1 MGFHQEFALPIGG
14 FAPVCAASPSNDPRR
29 GSESSLTS
37 ILGIRSTI
45 PGMNTSTQQFTGQID
60 KNAMSFRELGHQQ
73 LRRGDTELAE
83 VAFRQALAI
92 EPNWLQVKID
102 LGCVLQHP
110 ACSAEAEL
118 ILREVLNED
127 PEAEF
132 AHNALGLLLWRTER
146 LMEAELHYRAAVRI
160 RPDFYQAQNN
170 LGLLLMNTN
179 HLQEAEIAFRHA
191 LSINA
196 TSPEIYSNLGSV
208 LWQRGMVEQAIVAHR
223 QALALDPDY
232 VPAKTNIAH
241 PLLAMGEYEEGWSR
255 YESRYDAALSR
266 HFATVPQVPWPMWSG
281 ESLVGK
287 SLIVWPEQGF
297 GDILQ
302 FCRYAPML
310 KALGLKTLSIA
321 CPPPLARLFE
331 SLHGVDFVYSL
342 DGEGTIAQHDYWCF
356 VMSLPHR
363 FGTIHETIPASMP
376 YLRAPAELVSLW
388 QERLPRL
395 SKERPRVGLV
405 WAGNPRLH
413 TPASNAIDQR
423 RSVTAE
429 TFVPILQVPEVTFV
443 SLQKGEGTQEQIG
456 NLPLELRPFD
466 PMDAVR
472 DFADTAAII
481 ESLDL
486 IIAVDTS
493 VAHLAGALNKP
504 VWLLSRYAACWRWL
518 RGRADSPWYPS
529 MRLFRQHEPDEW
541 GPVIDEVRD
550 ALREWC
556 ALSA

>member
-1 MGFHQEFALPIGG
+1 
-14 FAPVCAASPSNDPRR
+14 
-29 GSESSLTS
+29 
-37 ILGIRSTI
+37 
-45 PGMNTSTQQFTGQID
+45 MNTSTQRFTGQID
-60 KNAMSFRELGHQQ
+60 ECAVSLHELGHQQ
-73 LRRGDTELAE
+73 LRRGDTALAE

-92 EPNWLQVKID
+92 EPQWLQAKID
-102 LGCVLQHP
+102 LGCVLQQT
-110 ACSAEAEL
+110 AGNAEAEL

-146 LMEAELHYRAAVRI
+146 LEEAELHYRAAVRI
-160 RPDFYQAQNN
+160 RPEFYQAQNN

-179 HLQEAEIAFRHA
+179 NLQEAETAFQRA

-208 LWQRGMVEQAIVAHR
+208 LWQLGMVEQAIVAHR
-223 QALALDPDY
+223 QALALNPDY

-241 PLLAMGEYEEGWSR
+241 PLLALGEYEEGWSR

-266 HFATVPQVPWPMWSG
+266 HFATVPQAPWPMWNG
-281 ESLVGK
+281 ESLAGK

-321 CPPPLARLFE
+321 CPPPLAPLFQ
-331 SLHGVDFVYSL
+331 SLDGVDFVYSL

-363 FGTIHETIPASMP
+363 FGTTAENIPAFMP

-388 QERLPRL
+388 QERLPKARL
-395 SKERPRVGLV
+395 RVGLV

-429 TFVPILQVPEVTFV
+429 TFVPILQVPGVTFV

-456 NLPLELRPFD
+456 NLPLEFRPFD
-466 PMDAVR
+466 PMDGVK

-518 RGRADSPWYPS
+518 RGRTDSPWYPS
-529 MRLFRQHEPDEW
+529 MRLFRQRDAGEW

-556 ALSA
+556 APTGQFFRFR